1 MANKKIV
8 YFDAGHGGRDPGA
21 VKYVTEK
28 DVNIKVVNY
37 AVEYLNKHFNVE
49 VYKDVS
55 DDSLS
60 TICSRANKMK
70 ADLFV
75 SIHFN
80 AGGGDGFEAW
90 LYSSANKALGLCF
103 EKYVKQ
109 AGQNSRGV
117 KYDPELIVLNSTNMK
132 AILCEIAFVD
142 NKKDIQDWDENSELE
157 KMGKAI
163 ALATADWLDLP
174 TKTVKKTVKYKTL
187 YAMNFR
193 KKANADSEK
202 IALIPK
208 GTTIDVESVDEN
220 GWGKLTYKN
229 KTGYVRITIPATIYC
244 KKV

>member
-1 MANKKIV
+1 MASKKLV

-28 DVNIKVVNY
+28 NVNIKVVNY
-37 AVEYLNKHFNVE
+37 AVEYLKDHFEVE
-49 VYKDVS
+49 IYEDVS
-55 DDSLS
+55 DDTLA
-60 TICSRANKMK
+60 TICGRANRLK

-90 LYSSANKALGLCF
+90 LYSSANKALGVCF

-109 AGQNSRGV
+109 TGQNSRGV

-142 NKKDIQDWDENSELE
+142 NKKDISDWDENSELKE
-157 KMGKAI
+157 MGKAI

-174 TKTVKKTVKYKTL
+174 TKTVKYKTL
-187 YAMNFR
+187 YNMNFR
-193 KKANADSEK
+193 KKASDAKSST
-202 IALIPK
+202 IQCVIPK
-208 GTTIDVESVDEN
+208 GTILNVKSVDSN

-229 KTGYVRITIPATIYC
+229 KTGYVCIKSATTTYC

>member
-1 MANKKIV
+1 MANKKKV
-8 YFDAGHGGRDPGA
+8 YFDAGHGGYDPGA
-21 VKYVTEK
+21 VKYVKESE
-28 DVNIKVVNY
+28 VNIKVVKY
-37 AVEYLNKHFNVE
+37 AVAYLKKHFDVE
-49 VYKDVS
+49 VYEDLTAN
-55 DDSLS
+55 DSLA
-60 TICSRANKMK
+60 TICNRANKWK

-90 LYSSANKALGLCF
+90 VYSSANKALGVCF

-117 KYDPELIVLNSTNMK
+117 KYDPELIVLNSTDMK

-142 NKKDIQDWDENSELE
+142 NKKDIKDWDENAELE

-174 TKTVKKTVKYKTL
+174 TKVVKYKTL
-187 YAMNFR
+187 YGMNFR
-193 KKANADSEK
+193 KKAGLNSDVISF
-202 IALIPK
+202 IPK
-208 GTTIDVESVDEN
+208 GTVLNVESVDKN

-229 KTGYVRITIPATIYC
+229 ETGYVRIKGQTKTYC
-244 KKV
+244 EKV